1 MVESTTYMDS
11 VANGEL
17 VPQVTLNTLANPDE
31 EWTALEIGDILYRQI
46 TQWYGDLSSN
56 AVSQINILLLNCIVC
71 TLYNVPIYN
80 FLFSYLYLV

>member
-31 EWTALEIGDILYRQI
+31 EWTALEIGDILYRQM

-56 AVSQINILLLNCIVC
+56 AVSIFTSDICNISLEKNSKFVFFF
-71 TLYNVPIYN
+71 P
-80 FLFSYLYLV
+80 FLV